1 MYPSN
6 LVPADPAHDPAEW
19 ELRMQQFRDVQR
31 QRVLHRMQQRQLQVV
46 QQATTLV
53 RHAEAIVTTLR
64 TGRIP
69 DPWAATPAI
78 RRPSSLPPNS
88 TANSSSWPSTG
99 RSPSRRACSPPD
111 ELEVHL
117 AIPASEPSVTDAML
131 PVAEPTKG
139 WPT

>member
-69 DPWAATPAI
+69 DPWADTGHPPTEFTATELDGELQQLAEYCEIAI
-78 RRPSSLPPNS
+78 EGGLF
-88 TANSSSWPSTG
+88 TA
-99 RSPSRRACSPPD
+99 R
-111 ELEVHL
+111 
-117 AIPASEPSVTDAML
+117 
-131 PVAEPTKG
+131 
-139 WPT
+139 